1 MVKAIFDNKKL
12 GKYPRRYDLLSEES
26 EREDDKAIIA
36 DMLQWMEVET
46 VGGLDLGQAKD
57 RKDIM
62 EMMDVGMTL
71 GSADKVSAISQL
83 QNSPLKSHLHTG
95 ANKIFYDIYYGAK
108 DLLSKRKVKSTLTVL
123 AGIGVGVAVGVVLG
137 TVVFPGIGSAIGG
150 AVGGVIA
157 GAVAAVGGGIGL
169 GIIGGVIGSWLGNKI
184 ANKAFKDEKHYELS
198 KRLTSKVKEQ
208 YGISGRTQ
216 QMMNAYLYNRQQ
228 AVKSP
233 LCRRYYRMLR
243 KNGIKKGDSVAVE
256 KLAHYF
262 SHELSL
268 LNLELKEDQN
278 NESLLEDKRAVL
290 HILRQLKN
298 AEGIPYA
305 TRKRIEKTLD
315 DLNKKPELPPARM
328 VVDNDDSLD
337 SKEAVEQNSSIHE
350 PIGQI
355 NRRFVNHLNNA
366 KLDITKI
373 EAEHHR
379 PGSVN
384 HSYYKY
390 HIERH
395 NQPDLPDITYREVK
409 VNANHYTAEVL
420 VDREQL
426 DEGNKE
432 AVSAVLVAQARAI
445 YETSGNKHLKVISDG
460 DDDLAVRLMAA
471 ALVANMVPELD
482 EEEYPLETP
491 VQREKRELLIEQA
504 YSVAGI
510 TPPHKAKKA
519 RVGFKVDFEP

>member
-1 MVKAIFDNKKL
+1 MPKPIFDNKKL
-12 GKYPRRYDLLSEES
+12 GKYPRRYDLRTEES

-36 DMLQWMEVET
+36 DMLQWMEVKT
-46 VGGLDLGQAKD
+46 DGGVDLGQAKD

-62 EMMDVGMTL
+62 EMMDVGIAL
-71 GSADKVSAISQL
+71 GSADKISAISRL
-83 QNSPLKSHLHTG
+83 QNSPIKSHLHTG

-123 AGIGVGVAVGVVLG
+123 AGVGIGVAIGAVLG

-150 AVGGVIA
+150 AVGGFIA
-157 GAVAAVGGGIGL
+157 GGVAAVGGGIGL
-169 GIIGGVIGSWLGNKI
+169 GIIGGVVGSWLGNKI
-184 ANKAFKDEKHYELS
+184 ANKVFKDEKHYELS
-198 KRLTSKVKEQ
+198 KRITSKVKGQ

-216 QMMNAYLYNRQQ
+216 QMMNAYLYNRLQ

-233 LCRRYYRMLR
+233 LCKRYYRMLR
-243 KNGIKKGDSVAVE
+243 KNGIKKGDGIAIE

-262 SHELSL
+262 CQELSL

-298 AEGIPYA
+298 AEGIPYS
-305 TRKRIEKTLD
+305 TRKRVENALD
-315 DLNKKPELPPARM
+315 DLSKKPDLPPARM

-337 SKEAVEQNSSIHE
+337 AAAQKSAIHE

-355 NRRFVNHLNNA
+355 NQRFVNHLNDA
-366 KLDITKI
+366 KLGITKI

-379 PGSVN
+379 PESVN

-390 HIERH
+390 HIQRH
-395 NQPDLPDITYREVK
+395 NKPDLPDITYREVK
-409 VNANHYTAEVL
+409 VNANQYTAEVL

-426 DEGNKE
+426 DDDNKE
-432 AVSAVLVAQARAI
+432 GVCAVLVANARAI
-445 YETSGNKHLKVISDG
+445 YETSGNKHLKVLSDQ

-471 ALVANMVPELD
+471 ALVANMEPELD
-482 EEEYPLETP
+482 EKEYPLDTP
-491 VQREKRELLIEQA
+491 AQREKRDLLMEQA

-510 TPPHKAKKA
+510 TPPQ
-519 RVGFKVDFEP
+519 

>member
-1 MVKAIFDNKKL
+1 MVKAIFNNKML
-12 GKYPRRYDLLSEES
+12 GKYPRRYDLRSEES

-46 VGGLDLGQAKD
+46 VGGMDLGQAKD

-71 GSADKVSAISQL
+71 SSADKISAISRL
-83 QNSPLKSHLHTG
+83 QNSPLKGQIHTG
-95 ANKIFYDIYYGAK
+95 ANKVFYDIYYSAK

-150 AVGGVIA
+150 AVGGAIA
-157 GAVAAVGGGIGL
+157 GGVAAVGGGIGL
-169 GIIGGVIGSWLGNKI
+169 GIIGGVVGSWLGNKI

-198 KRLTSKVKEQ
+198 KRITSKVKGQ

-233 LCRRYYRMLR
+233 LCKRYYRLLR
-243 KNGIKKGDSVAVE
+243 RNGIKKGDGIAIE

-262 SHELSL
+262 CHELSL
-268 LNLELKEDQN
+268 LNLELKEAPN
-278 NESLLEDKRAVL
+278 NEALLEDKRAVL
-290 HILRQLKN
+290 HIVRQLKN

-305 TRKRIEKTLD
+305 TRKKIEKTLD

-328 VVDNDDSLD
+328 VVDNDDASV
-337 SKEAVEQNSSIHE
+337 SVKPSSNVRE

-366 KLDITKI
+366 KLNITHI
-373 EAEHHR
+373 EAKHHR
-379 PGSVN
+379 PESVN
-384 HSYYKY
+384 HSYYQY
-390 HIERH
+390 HIERY
-395 NQPDLPDITYREVK
+395 NQPDLPDITYREIK
-409 VNANHYTAEVL
+409 VDANHYTAEVL

-426 DEGNKE
+426 DDDNKE

-445 YETSGNKHLKVISDG
+445 YEASGNKHLKVIAG
-460 DDDLAVRLMAA
+460 NDDDLAVRLMAA
-471 ALVANMVPELD
+471 ALVAKMIPELD
-482 EEEYPLETP
+482 EKEYPLDTP
-491 VQREKRELLIEQA
+491 EQKAKRDLLMEQA

-510 TPPHKAKKA
+510 AFPHNAKKT
-519 RVGFKVDFEP
+519 RVGFKVDFEA